1 MDSLTF
7 YGRVPPDLIKKA
19 LLWGSFKGFFG
30 LILLPFG
37 GIFFIAG
44 LLLIAWGLIPYR
56 QLKKLEQAPPTL
68 TLTDQGLSY
77 KVGEKTSFFST
88 SDIQAIDYK
97 DGSIIIQGAVLPL
110 FSEKTFQQLKS
121 IINSDSTEEL

>member
-19 LLWGSFKGFFG
+19 LLWGSLKGFFG

-37 GIFFIAG
+37 GLFFIAG

-68 TLTDQGLSY
+68 TLTNHGLSY
-77 KVGEKTSFFST
+77 KVGEKTTFFS
-88 SDIQAIDYK
+88 SNDIQTIDYK
-97 DGSIIIQGAVLPL
+97 EDKIVIQGIALPL

-121 IINSDSTEEL
+121 ATDPDTLE

>member
-1 MDSLTF
+1 MDSQTF
-7 YGRVPPDLIKKA
+7 YGRVPPNLIKKT
-19 LLWGSFKGFFG
+19 LLLGSLKGFLG

-77 KVGEKTSFFST
+77 KMGEKTTFFPLN
-88 SDIQAIDYK
+88 DIQTIDYK
-97 DGSIIIQGAVLPL
+97 EDNIIIQGISLPL

-121 IINSDSTEEL
+121 ALAPDSAEE

>member
-7 YGRVPPDLIKKA
+7 YGRVPPYLIKKT
-19 LLWGSFKGFFG
+19 LFWGTLKGFFG

-37 GIFFIAG
+37 GVFFIVG

-77 KVGEKTSFFST
+77 KVGEKVTFFPLNDLQT
-88 SDIQAIDYK
+88 IDYK
-97 DGSIIIQGAVLPL
+97 EDKIIIQGVALPL

-121 IINSDSTEEL
+121 AMDPDSTEEC

>member
-1 MDSLTF
+1 MDSQTF
-7 YGRVPPDLIKKA
+7 YGRVPPNLIKKT
-19 LLWGSFKGFFG
+19 LLLGSLKGFLG

-77 KVGEKTSFFST
+77 KVGEKTTFFPLN
-88 SDIQAIDYK
+88 DIQTIDYK
-97 DGSIIIQGAVLPL
+97 EDNIIIQGISLPL
-110 FSEKTFQQLKS
+110 FSEKTFHQLKS
-121 IINSDSTEEL
+121 ATDPDTLE